1 MTSRN
6 LQNFGRRS
14 VGANQDSWMCDA
26 YLRRP
31 RLWECVRGVC
41 RRTACVPDSSV
52 TRWREGERECEES
65 ELPVLC
71 RLPSAAVSI
80 PECAKGGRL
89 LRDGTGEWAWLES
102 ATLFRL
108 LSEAERGSERDDVR
122 VSPPVTRRRFV

>member
-1 MTSRN
+1 
-6 LQNFGRRS
+6 
-14 VGANQDSWMCDA
+14 MCDA

-41 RRTACVPDSSV
+41 RRTACVPCSSL

-71 RLPSAAVSI
+71 RLPSAAASI

-89 LRDGTGEWAWLES
+89 LRDGTGECVGPGS
-102 ATLFRL
+102 VTLFRL

-122 VSPPVTRRRFV
+122 ESPPVMRRRFV